1 MHASDLW
8 NVRRLLPVGVALV
21 LGGVAAGA
29 PGKGGSGKAKGGAAV
44 AKEGKVEK
52 AAKPG
57 PVAKV
62 GETRVA
68 ERKVAPLLLDE
79 VLAAVMKRYPPWL
92 AALIE
97 QDIATGRLRQTLG
110 AFDPSVSA
118 KLGLQRGYYGAES
131 GGAMLE
137 QALPFWGG
145 SVYGGY
151 RLTGGLLPNYSKER
165 TQEDGEFTVGAR
177 LNLLRDGAIDRRRAT
192 VQQARID
199 VELADPFILRQYLDF
214 VRAAARAYWNW
225 VASGM
230 RLRISEEILRV
241 AEERDGLLAAQITE
255 GLVAPIVR
263 TDNRQL
269 VLSRSIEVVR
279 AQRRLEAAAIELS
292 LFLRGEDDVP
302 VVVSRERV
310 PDGFPVAV
318 APDEKRTA
326 VDLLNASVRRPE
338 LRRIQLTMDKLV
350 VDERLA
356 RNNLLPNLDIGVS
369 AAREFG
375 DQPYKDID
383 RTELQAGIELKIPL
397 GRNEAKGRLETINAQ
412 MERLKR
418 EAQFARDRITAEV
431 RDASSALEAAWSLIG
446 QNRSNVELAAE
457 LEKAEWYRFEEGA
470 SDMLAVQLREQRTFE
485 SRLSEVESVADYF
498 RAVAEYRASVAADA
512 PAVGK

>member
-1 MHASDLW
+1 
-8 NVRRLLPVGVALV
+8 
-21 LGGVAAGA
+21 
-29 PGKGGSGKAKGGAAV
+29 
-44 AKEGKVEK
+44 
-52 AAKPG
+52 
-57 PVAKV
+57 
-62 GETRVA
+62 
-68 ERKVAPLLLDE
+68 
-79 VLAAVMKRYPPWL
+79 
-92 AALIE
+92 
-97 QDIATGRLRQTLG
+97 
-110 AFDPSVSA
+110 
-118 KLGLQRGYYGAES
+118 
-131 GGAMLE
+131 
-137 QALPFWGG
+137 
-145 SVYGGY
+145 
-151 RLTGGLLPNYSKER
+151 
-165 TQEDGEFTVGAR
+165 
-177 LNLLRDGAIDRRRAT
+177 
-192 VQQARID
+192 
-199 VELADPFILRQYLDF
+199 
-214 VRAAARAYWNW
+214 
-225 VASGM
+225 
-230 RLRISEEILRV
+230 
-241 AEERDGLLAAQITE
+241 
-255 GLVAPIVR
+255 
-263 TDNRQL
+263 
-269 VLSRSIEVVR
+269 
-279 AQRRLEAAAIELS
+279 
-292 LFLRGEDDVP
+292 
-302 VVVSRERV
+302 
-310 PDGFPVAV
+310 V